1 MSNTL
6 TRLAASTLLIAAAGA
21 APVLGQNSASV
32 GFDSGSEGW
41 SINGLDTITPTGGNP
56 AEHVRWNDPV
66 DTFGISARTS
76 THAAFLGDYTAKGE
90 VTLSIDMKVNYITF
104 FGSPVPRNL
113 IVELFDD
120 DPFGSAP
127 AAQVWFPLTTLPGS
141 GLDWTTFSVN
151 VTDVFSDT
159 LPAGWRGAGDEDPV
173 TFEPILPAGRTWTNV
188 LAGVDRI
195 EFTTFEPGFFF
206 GFTNFDVSMDNVSI
220 QPLAPLSAWS
230 DEGDALAG
238 VFGDPVLT
246 GTGTLAAMTVNSVDL
261 SNAATSAPMA
271 LFIGFAS
278 SPVSFK
284 GGTLVP
290 VPTFILSA
298 TSDGGGNL
306 GVPFVMPA
314 GAPPGAELW
323 VQAAILDGAAVAGVS
338 LSNAILGVTP

>member
-1 MSNTL
+1 MTNTL
-6 TRLAASTLLIAAAGA
+6 TRLAAPALLLVAAVATPA
-21 APVLGQNSASV
+21 IGQNSASV
-32 GFDSGSEGW
+32 GFDAGSEGW
-41 SINGLDTITPTGGNP
+41 SINGLNAITPTGGNP
-56 AEHVRWNDPV
+56 AEHVRWNNPV

-90 VTLSIDMKVNYITF
+90 VTLSIDMKVNFITF

-113 IVELFDD
+113 VVELFDD
-120 DPFGSAP
+120 DPFGAAP
-127 AAQVWFPLTTLPGS
+127 PAQVWFPLTTLQGS
-141 GLDWTTFSVN
+141 GQDWMTFSTT

-159 LPAGWRGAGDEDPV
+159 LPDGWRGAGDEDPM

-220 QPLAPLSAWS
+220 QPLPPQTAWS

-238 VFGDPVLT
+238 VFGDPALT
-246 GTGTLAAMTVNSVDL
+246 GTGTLAGMTVNSVDL

-278 SPVSFK
+278 NPVSFK

-290 VPTFILSA
+290 VPNLILS
-298 TSDGGGNL
+298 TSTDGGGNL
-306 GVPFVMPA
+306 AVPFVMPA
-314 GAPPGAELW
+314 GAPAGAELW